1 MPESI
6 ETGMGKNVVQIILD
20 LVPPSQFLSC
30 GSFKNLVTEWSSFIP
45 TFIDILCSLNSGVS
59 RVGRRGGGG
68 GRYGG
73 VILDFTL
80 SGQEG

>member
-30 GSFKNLVTEWSSFIP
+30 GSIKNLVSE
-45 TFIDILCSLNSGVS
+45 
-59 RVGRRGGGG
+59 
-68 GRYGG
+68 
-73 VILDFTL
+73 
-80 SGQEG
+80 